1 MKTVRNILRTP
12 ELVKKIGFTL
22 LIIVL
27 YRFGVSI
34 PTPGVNLVAL
44 ENLNTVEASPSGL
57 GASLALL
64 SSIGGGSSI
73 FALGVIPYITASIMM
88 QILTIAVPKLEEW
101 QSQGAVGQRKIN
113 QWTRYV
119 ALGLAAVQ
127 SVAVIIG
134 MNNGI
139 FGPQF
144 VSLFDST
151 EAILLG
157 VLGMTVGTAIVMW
170 LAELNTQRGIGN
182 GMSVLIF
189 ASVVASIPAIGDTL
203 RSVQGN
209 FPLILGII
217 LLVALI
223 VAIVFIENGLRKI
236 PVHYAKRVVGRKEYR
251 GNRNFIPLKVNQAGV
266 IPVIFASSLI
276 IAPTFIV
283 NLLPAGPVNDPNIW
297 NTIQNFFIND
307 FGPLN
312 IFYNLIFGLLIIGF
326 AYFYNAIQFDPAR
339 KADELNK
346 SGGFIPG
353 VRPGPQ
359 TDRYLSRILNRI
371 TLPGS
376 IFLAAVALIP
386 TVLITLALGDQHQGG
401 NIGLASFGGISILIG
416 VGVSLEMMKQINAQ
430 LLARNY
436 EGFLK

>member
-1 MKTVRNILRTP
+1 
-12 ELVKKIGFTL
+12 
-22 LIIVL
+22 
-27 YRFGVSI
+27 
-34 PTPGVNLVAL
+34 
-44 ENLNTVEASPSGL
+44 
-57 GASLALL
+57 
-64 SSIGGGSSI
+64 
-73 FALGVIPYITASIMM
+73 
-88 QILTIAVPKLEEW
+88 
-101 QSQGAVGQRKIN
+101 
-113 QWTRYV
+113 
-119 ALGLAAVQ
+119 
-127 SVAVIIG
+127 
-134 MNNGI
+134 MNNNV

-144 VSLFDST
+144 GGIFDDTRS
-151 EAILLG
+151 IILG
-157 VLGMTVGTAIVMW
+157 VFAMVVGTAIIMW

-182 GMSVLIF
+182 GMSVIIF
-189 ASVVASIPAIGDTL
+189 ASVVASIPSIGDTL
-203 RSVQGN
+203 LTAQGS
-209 FPLILGII
+209 FPLILAIF

-283 NLLPAGPVNDPNIW
+283 NLLPAGPINDPN
-297 NTIQNFFIND
+297 FFNSMQDFFVND
-307 FGPLN
+307 FGPTN
-312 IFYNLIFGLLIIGF
+312 VWYNLFFGLLIIGF

-386 TVLITLALGDQHQGG
+386 TILITLALGDQRQGG

>member
-1 MKTVRNILRTP
+1 MKTIKNILRTP

-22 LIIVL
+22 FIIVL
-27 YRFGVSI
+27 YRLGVAI
-34 PTPGVNLVAL
+34 PTPGADLIAL
-44 ENLNTVEASPSGL
+44 EGLNNAPASPNGL
-57 GASLALL
+57 GASLSLL
-64 SSIGGGSSI
+64 SSVGAGASI

-88 QILTIAVPKLEEW
+88 QILTIAIPKLEEW
-101 QSQGAVGQRKIN
+101 QAQGAVGQRKIN

-119 ALGLAAVQ
+119 ALGLAFGQ
-127 SVAVIIG
+127 GIAVIIG
-134 MNNGI
+134 MNNNV

-144 VSLFDST
+144 GGIFDDTRS
-151 EAILLG
+151 IILG
-157 VLGMTVGTAIVMW
+157 VFAMVVGTAIIMW

-182 GMSVLIF
+182 GMSVIIF
-189 ASVVASIPAIGDTL
+189 ASVVASIPSIGDTL
-203 RSVQGN
+203 LTAQGS
-209 FPLILGII
+209 FPLILAIF

-283 NLLPAGPVNDPNIW
+283 NLLPAGPINDPN
-297 NTIQNFFIND
+297 FFNSMQDFFVND
-307 FGPLN
+307 FGPTN
-312 IFYNLIFGLLIIGF
+312 VWYNLFFGLLIIGF

-386 TVLITLALGDQHQGG
+386 TILITLALGDQRQGG